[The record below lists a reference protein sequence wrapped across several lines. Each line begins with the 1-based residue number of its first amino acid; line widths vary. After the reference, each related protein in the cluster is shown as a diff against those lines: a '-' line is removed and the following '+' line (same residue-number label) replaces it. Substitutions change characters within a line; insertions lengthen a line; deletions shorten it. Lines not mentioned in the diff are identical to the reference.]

1 MEKFGFT
8 AENVAACAKAVL
20 GKLFKL
26 GVYMSYN
33 PLSEIA
39 NEPLAITTETLRQLG
54 ILRAS
59 EKFTDLPGTDTIL
72 EKERLSL
79 TFNKFLDHLLDGVQ
93 SNPNKLWV
101 MGQFQQALE
110 VVQGEDTEGR
120 ECFGDYLEQVLDILQ
135 IDSSDGLL
143 SFYL

>member
-1 MEKFGFT
+1 
-8 AENVAACAKAVL
+8 
-20 GKLFKL
+20 
-26 GVYMSYN
+26 MSYN
-33 PLSEIA
+33 PLSKIA
-39 NEPLAITTETLRQLG
+39 NEPLAITTETLRQLE

-59 EKFTDLPGTDTIL
+59 KKFTDLPGTDTIL

-79 TFNKFLDHLLDGVQ
+79 TFNKLLDHLLDGVQ

-101 MGQFQQALE
+101 MGQFQEALE
-110 VVQGEDTEGR
+110 VVQGEDTEDR